1 MKISFNN
8 FILVGICVSGCFFKH
23 EVKQSRSTDTNALK
37 WWVNYL
43 DNGEFHDSSSY
54 LKDSNVWHGI
64 NIHMMKITTEKK
76 SGAIE
81 YDSIWYITEYF
92 NGEEDGLG
100 IGLDKNRKVF
110 RIDNHEN
117 GWMIGYQ
124 LSFHK
129 NGRIEKIDSI
139 SPTKESGITPW
150 LLDSLGNILEYGNI
164 KNTKLLKAN
173 INDPEYRYLKRLKH
187 NIIDSSKWYWY

>member
-1 MKISFNN
+1 
-8 FILVGICVSGCFFKH
+8 V
-23 EVKQSRSTDTNALK
+23 
-37 WWVNYL
+37 
-43 DNGEFHDSSSY
+43 SY

-64 NIHMMKITTEKK
+64 HIDMLKITTKKK

-81 YDSIWYITEYF
+81 YDSGWYITEYF
-92 NGEEDGLG
+92 NGKQDGLG
-100 IGLDKNRKVF
+100 IGLDENRKVF
-110 RIDNHEN
+110 IISNHEN

-139 SPTKESGITPW
+139 GPTKESGITPW

-173 INDPEYRYLKRLKH
+173 INDSEYRYLKRLKH
-187 NIIDSSKWYWY
+187 NIIDSTNWYWY